1 MTKAAFLTADPV
13 LPDEIPV
20 FPLSG
25 VLLLPRGSLPL
36 NIFEPRYLAMVDDA
50 LKTNRLIGMIQPR
63 AGDDLFQTGC
73 AGKIS
78 SFTETDDNR
87 YLITLKGI
95 SRFRIAG
102 ELPPVKGGYRRALAD
117 WSDFRKDIDPAGEL
131 NIDRGKLTD
140 LLRSY
145 FDMEGM
151 NCDWDA
157 IENASDDRLITCLSM
172 VCPLNAGEKQA
183 LLEAPCCKTRAD
195 LFIALL
201 EMATRDSSRKK
212 PEKPRCH

>member
-1 MTKAAFLTADPV
+1 MTEAAFLTPDPD
-13 LPDEIPV
+13 LPDEIPI

-36 NIFEPRYLAMVDDA
+36 NIFEPRYLAMVEDA

-73 AGKIS
+73 AGKIF

-87 YLITLKGI
+87 YLITLKGV

-102 ELPPVKGGYRRALAD
+102 ELPPVKGGYRRVLAD
-117 WSDFRKDIDPAGEL
+117 WSGFRKDIDPAGEL
-131 NIDRGKLTD
+131 NIDRRKLTD

-157 IENASDDRLITCLSM
+157 IENASDDRLITCLAM
-172 VCPLNAGEKQA
+172 ICPLNAGEKQA